1 MFRLGACALVV
12 LLAVPA
18 LARAD
23 EALWSL
29 LRAGGQVVLVR
40 HAATDPGTG
49 DPPGFRLD
57 DCATQRNLSA
67 RGRED
72 ARRMGDAFRARGVP
86 VAGVLSSRW
95 CRCLETARLAF
106 GTVEPWPAL
115 DSMFEDKSRSDE
127 QARAFREKA
136 GARPANGNV
145 VLVSHGVNIAAWTGM
160 PLAQGDLVVLT
171 PSGHG
176 TFRVAGT
183 LTTADWK

>member
-1 MFRLGACALVV
+1 MLRLGAC
-12 LLAVPA
+12 LLAVLLVMPTVV
-18 LARAD
+18 RAD
-23 EALWSL
+23 EALWEL
-29 LRAGGQVVLVR
+29 LRAGGHVILIR
-40 HAATDPGTG
+40 HAATDPGNG
-49 DPPGFRLD
+49 DPPGFRVD

-67 RGRED
+67 QGRDD

-86 VAGVLSSRW
+86 VSTVLASRW

-106 GTVEPWPAL
+106 GTVEPWPVL
-115 DSMFEDKSRSDE
+115 DSMFEDKSRSNE

-145 VLVSHGVNIAAWTGM
+145 VLVSHGVNITAWTGM
-160 PLAQGDLVVLT
+160 PLAQGDLVVLA
-171 PSGHG
+171 PSGNG